1 MTCVVHADQD
11 DTPTSSYVRLSNGMW
26 GKMPDWVKQMVQT
39 PEECQ
44 RSKPLRH
51 RRCPGRCL
59 KRSCVIVHDPCSAW
73 AWRVLSGQQLEYV
86 AQQQLQ
92 VGCVQSTLLQG
103 NSLRHGSFP
112 PTRAG
117 NGRELLTCR
126 GLKHTP
132 PLMIKA
138 WSSLEHQIPCWLQ
151 AKWTLVQDEHAPGSR
166 HPRACLT
173 LRMQQ
178 CMGACCAH
186 SELAHT

>member
-1 MTCVVHADQD
+1 MGQADGAD
-11 DTPTSSYVRLSNGMW
+11 ARRMPTLE
-26 GKMPDWVKQMVQT
+26 T
-39 PEECQ
+39 
-44 RSKPLRH
+44 LRH
-51 RRCPGRCL
+51 RCCPGRCL

-86 AQQQLQ
+86 VQQQLQ
-92 VGCVQSTLLQG
+92 VGYVQSTLLQG

-117 NGRELLTCR
+117 NGREFLNCR

-151 AKWTLVQDEHAPGSR
+151 AKWTLVQDDMHLAVVTPEPVSPSECNSA
-166 HPRACLT
+166 
-173 LRMQQ
+173 
-178 CMGACCAH
+178 MGACCAH